1 MTKEELQKIPF
12 HFVSHMSMED
22 EHTSTY
28 ASPDNRLGFC
38 DHTIYKDGQP
48 YRTYR
53 HYRIDLKIYKSKK
66 KFEEAIKDWNP

>member
-1 MTKEELQKIPF
+1 MTIDELKAIPF
-12 HFVSHMSMED
+12 HFVSSAAWEH
-22 EHTSTY
+22 EHTLTY
-28 ASPDNRLGFC
+28 ESEDWRLGFC